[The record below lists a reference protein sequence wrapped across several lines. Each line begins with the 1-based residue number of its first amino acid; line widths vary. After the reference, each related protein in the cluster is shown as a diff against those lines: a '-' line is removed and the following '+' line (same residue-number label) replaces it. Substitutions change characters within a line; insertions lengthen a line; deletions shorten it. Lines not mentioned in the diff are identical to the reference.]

1 MEQEGGRAL
10 TSEARLCYVCSGSVE
25 HLVESWAKVQQA
37 SCPLALQVPLLCR
50 ALITPGSWVGV
61 GGHIPSGRDVQM
73 REESNLELSVRK
85 TEPSVAD
92 AFSKDGLTALFP
104 RDAELGRE
112 PS

>member
-1 MEQEGGRAL
+1 MEQEGSRTL

-25 HLVESWAKVQQA
+25 RLVESWAKVQQA

-50 ALITPGSWVGV
+50 ALITPGSSGR
-61 GGHIPSGRDVQM
+61 HIPSGRDVQI
-73 REESNLELSVRK
+73 REESHLEPSVRK
-85 TEPSVAD
+85 AEPSPRM
-92 AFSKDGLTALFP
+92 ALFP